1 VLNIIGTMHVTGPVL
16 QGSTATNVTTSY
28 GVSGDELRRLVAAL
42 RGLLAEVNLP
52 EDDREE
58 IEADL
63 GMIEEEAATG
73 QPRSQRIRPLLRR
86 LQVALTRRTRRRRG
100 WSKGGSYPA
109 DRRSSTRHYRV
120 SWSG

>member
-1 VLNIIGTMHVTGPVL
+1 MLNIIGTMHVTGPVL
-16 QGSTATNVTTSY
+16 QGSTATNVTASY
-28 GVSGDELRRLVAAL
+28 GVSGDELRRLVAGL

-63 GMIEEEAATG
+63 GVIEEEAATG

-86 LQVALTRRTRRRRG
+86 LRVALT
-100 WSKGGSYPA
+100 GGA
-109 DRRSSTRHYRV
+109 LAGAEAGAREEVIQLIDAVQRAIT
-120 SWSG
+120 G

>member
-52 EDDREE
+52 ENDREE

-86 LQVALTRRTRRRRG
+86 LQVALTAGALAGAEAGAREEVIQLIDAVQRAITG
-100 WSKGGSYPA
+100 
-109 DRRSSTRHYRV
+109 
-120 SWSG
+120 